1 MESFIGRHSDPEV
14 EMGFTSLAFL
24 VFFPA
29 VLIVYMLLPRCA
41 RAAWLLAVSYAF
53 CISFGVKYAVILLI
67 STFVTYFLGILMG
80 GQKKEQVRKLYLA
93 AAVFLHIVFLGFFK
107 YNRLQILLPVGISF
121 YTFQAIGYL
130 VDVYRGETAPERNFL
145 YFALFQAFFPKLV
158 QGPIERSDHLLKQIR
173 ALKQKEL
180 WDLQR
185 IREGALLLIWGLF
198 QKLMIADRIA
208 VPVNAVYGQF
218 DAFGGVEILLVTV
231 LYAFQIY
238 CDFAGYTDIAR
249 GTARILGIELKE
261 NFMRPYLA
269 DSVQDFWRRWHI
281 SLSSWLRDY
290 LYIPLGGNRKGML
303 RKYINIMA
311 TFLISG
317 IWHGTG
323 FHFLVWGGIHGLG
336 QIFDIKKARLPRW
349 MKQVLVFC
357 FADAAWMVFR
367 ANSMGDVK
375 GMLAVLFTN
384 FRLQDFEGMLLGKFE
399 WMLIFA
405 GIFLVMLKD
414 ILEEKGVSIEKLIF
428 RQAWFLRCLVYTA
441 LLAGIII
448 LGAYGEAYDTS
459 QFLYTQF

>member
-1 MESFIGRHSDPEV
+1 
-14 EMGFTSLAFL
+14 MGFTSLAFL

-29 VLIVYMLLPRCA
+29 ILMVYLFLPRCA
-41 RAAWLLAVSYAF
+41 RAAWLLAASYAF
-53 CISFGVKYAVILLI
+53 CISFGARYAIVLLI
-67 STFVTYFLGILMG
+67 STLVTYALGLLMG
-80 GQKKEQVRKLYLA
+80 YQKNKQIKKLYLA
-93 AAVFLHIVFLGFFK
+93 IAIFLHILSLAFFK

-130 VDVYRGETAPERNFL
+130 VDIYQGKTAPERNIF

-158 QGPIERSDHLLKQIR
+158 QGPIERSDNLLEQIR
-173 ALKQKEL
+173 SLKQKEL

-185 IREGALLLIWGLF
+185 IREGGLLLIWGLF

-218 DAFGGVEILLVTV
+218 DAFGGVEILLVTI

-249 GTARILGIELKE
+249 GAARILGIELQE

-290 LYIPLGGNRKGML
+290 LYIPLGGNRKGQI
-303 RKYINIMA
+303 RKYVNIVI
-311 TFLISG
+311 TFLVSG

-323 FHFLVWGGIHGLG
+323 FHFLIWGGIHGLG
-336 QIFDIKKARLPRW
+336 QIFDIKNVKLPRW
-349 MKQVLVFC
+349 MKRMLVFC
-357 FADAAWMVFR
+357 FADATWMIFR

-375 GMLAVLFTN
+375 GMLLIMFTN
-384 FRLQDFEGMLLGKFE
+384 FRLQDFSGMLLGKFE
-399 WMLIFA
+399 WMLIFL
-405 GIFLVMLKD
+405 GIFLVMGKD
-414 ILEEKGVSIEKLIF
+414 ILEENGVCLREYIF
-428 RQAWFLRCLVYTA
+428 KQVWPVRCLIYTA
-441 LLAGIII
+441 LLAGIIV